1 MKPKKQIRSNR
12 PARRAFTL
20 IEIIVVVTII
30 ALLAAV
36 IAPRLFGRIDW
47 AKDNA
52 AKADVKSIADAVK
65 MYLMDTE
72 QTLNDG
78 FELRDLI
85 IAAEDGGGLNGP
97 YLKKDDD
104 LFDPWHNAFVILV
117 PGDVNHDFD
126 IISIGRDGQF
136 GTEDDIT
143 N

>member
-1 MKPKKQIRSNR
+1 MKPRKQIRNNR
-12 PARRAFTL
+12 PVRRAFTL

-47 AKDNA
+47 AKENA
-52 AKADVKSIADAVK
+52 ARADVESIAAAVK
-65 MYLMDTE
+65 LYLME
-72 QTLNDG
+72 SNRNLNDG

-97 YLKKDDD
+97 YLEKDED
-104 LFDPWHNAFVILV
+104 LLDPWKNAFVIRF
-117 PGDVNHDFD
+117 PGDVNYDFD
-126 IISIGRDGQF
+126 IISIGKDGQL

-143 N
+143 Q

>member
-1 MKPKKQIRSNR
+1 MKPRKQIRNNR
-12 PARRAFTL
+12 PVRRAFTL

-52 AKADVKSIADAVK
+52 AKADVTSIANAVDI
-65 MYLMDTE
+65 YLLDTGKN
-72 QTLNDG
+72 LNDG
-78 FELRDLI
+78 FELSDLRI
-85 IAAEDGGGLNGP
+85 SAEDGGGLNGP

>member
-36 IAPRLFGRIDW
+36 IAPRLFTRIGW

-52 AKADVKSIADAVK
+52 AHADVKSIADAVK
-65 MYLMDTE
+65 MYLMDTGKN
-72 QTLNDG
+72 LNEG
-78 FELRDLI
+78 FELRDLM
-85 IAAEDGGGLNGP
+85 IAAEDGGGMHGP
-97 YLKKDDD
+97 YLENDGD
-104 LFDPWHNAFVILV
+104 LFDPWQNAFVIRF
-117 PGDVNHDFD
+117 PGEENYSFD
-126 IISIGRDGQF
+126 IISIGADGQL